1 MENRVL
7 VTYASK
13 YGATSEIAEKIG
25 DVLREKGLQV
35 DVIPAN
41 RVGDP
46 SVYKAIVLGSAAYI
60 GQWRKEAVKFLN
72 SNKELMAER
81 PVWLFSSGP
90 TAEGDPIEL
99 VKGWRFPE
107 KLKPVIDSIQ
117 PRDVTVFHGVLDVNK
132 MNFIEKFMINK
143 VKAPLG
149 DFRDWDSIT
158 AWAAAIADDLKK
170 SS

>member
-1 MENRVL
+1 MENGVL
-7 VTYASK
+7 VVYASK
-13 YGATSEIAEKIG
+13 YGATAEIAEKIG
-25 DVLREKGLQV
+25 DVLRQKGIEV
-35 DVIPAN
+35 NVSPVVGA
-41 RVGDP
+41 GDP
-46 SVYKAIVLGSAAYI
+46 ASYKAVILGSAAYI

-72 SNKELMAER
+72 ANEKSLAEK
-81 PVWLFSSGP
+81 PVWIFSSGP

-107 KLKPVIDSIQ
+107 KLKPVIDSIK
-117 PRDVTVFHGVLDVNK
+117 PRDITVFHGVLDIDK

-158 AWAAAIADDLKK
+158 SWANMIAGELSKND
-170 SS
+170 